1 MSTVGAT
8 GSCGPSARRGHG
20 KTIYCDTRVVTPL
33 PRNTDARGQTR
44 QCANNT
50 VWSRAITLATRG
62 TDQDSPKGRFKP
74 PTRRDFPD
82 AVSIKS
88 RPDVLFVTASAAWT
102 FSAESQRAKRTF
114 GCRAKGSGRMGR
126 TPRRRRAMVWRAKT
140 KQNPG
145 VRSGHSGDISLRLRP
160 RSQRACRSPAPAAGF
175 RAESQAFAG
184 PRYGPLSP
192 VGRIA
197 ACRR

>member
-1 MSTVGAT
+1 
-8 GSCGPSARRGHG
+8 
-20 KTIYCDTRVVTPL
+20 
-33 PRNTDARGQTR
+33 
-44 QCANNT
+44 
-50 VWSRAITLATRG
+50 
-62 TDQDSPKGRFKP
+62 
-74 PTRRDFPD
+74 
-82 AVSIKS
+82 
-88 RPDVLFVTASAAWT
+88 
-102 FSAESQRAKRTF
+102 
-114 GCRAKGSGRMGR
+114 
-126 TPRRRRAMVWRAKT
+126 MVWRAKT